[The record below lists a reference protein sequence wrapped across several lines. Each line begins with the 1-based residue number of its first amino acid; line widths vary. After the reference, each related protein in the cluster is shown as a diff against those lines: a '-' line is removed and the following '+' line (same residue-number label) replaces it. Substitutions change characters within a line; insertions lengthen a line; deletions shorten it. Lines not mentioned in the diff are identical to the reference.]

1 MALLT
6 NRDLEHLPVVTESG
20 DAIGAVVSW
29 DIETETQSIVRYH
42 VKPAGIVQLLS
53 SETLLIAASAVVR
66 LTKEHLVVRDT
77 ISREPVK
84 RRRRF
89 DMVKPPIPALTR
101 ATDES

>member
-6 NRDLEHLPVVTESG
+6 NRDLDHLPVVTESG
-20 DAIGAVVSW
+20 DEIGTLVSW

-42 VKPAGIVQLLS
+42 VKPAGIARLLS
-53 SETLLIAASAVVR
+53 SATLLIVASAVIR
-66 LTKEHLVVRDT
+66 LTGEKLVVRDT
-77 ISREPVK
+77 TSREPVK

-101 ATDES
+101 ATEDS